1 VGPATQSTWV
11 ERLKSTAVDVDPSR
25 VQFERLMIEAR
36 DTTFTLELDPRMT
49 VIAGVGTLERE
60 GLVNELVG
68 ALGPGRSGVHLDLV
82 TDAGTRYRVMRP
94 SEGAARVIDVDRD
107 RDVTDAFRDDRGAV
121 DVLAQVGSSPAEA
134 KRLMRLT
141 ASDLTTRTEREQRL
155 LALARIDQTRLWDVA
170 DKVREREAAL
180 AAIAAETG
188 SGPEDS
194 RLLAEIE
201 RRHEAFEQAQ
211 ERAERVRHLSFVVG
225 ASAALS
231 VLPLTVVA
239 GIAATVPALLVAAG
253 MTAHSLRWWRRAE
266 RARADEAAAL
276 RAAGATSYLAFS
288 INRVNGLLSDDQQR
302 RRMVQA
308 ADYHRA
314 ALAEWHVLAGEIP
327 VDWAIEHRD
336 EVREAAV
343 RLRDTVGVRNPM
355 ALTMT
360 PREEATAELAHT
372 LLRRLEQLERLGS
385 GTESFPLLVDDPF
398 GEVDPAVTGDL
409 LDLLVRASAKQQVV
423 VLTEN
428 AEVAAWARREAARG
442 SLRLI
447 EPAAD
452 APERSGSHVAA

>member
-1 VGPATQSTWV
+1 
-11 ERLKSTAVDVDPSR
+11 
-25 VQFERLMIEAR
+25 MIEAR

-49 VIAGVGTLERE
+49 VVAGVGPLERE

-68 ALGPGRSGVHLDLV
+68 ALGSGRCGVHLDLR

-94 SEGAARVIDVDRD
+94 SEGSHRVVEVDRD
-107 RDVTDAFRDDRGAV
+107 RDVTDAFRDERGAV
-121 DVLAQVGSSPAEA
+121 NVLAQVGSSPAEA
-134 KRLMRLT
+134 RRTMRLT
-141 ASDLTTRTEREQRL
+141 ASDLTTRTEREERL

-170 DKVREREAAL
+170 DKVREREAVL
-180 AAIAAETG
+180 AAIAAEAG
-188 SGPEDS
+188 SEPEDS
-194 RLLAEIE
+194 RVLAEIE

-231 VLPLTVVA
+231 VLPLTLLA
-239 GIAATVPALLVAAG
+239 GVAATVPALLVALA
-253 MTAHSLRWWRRAE
+253 MTTHSLRWWRRAE
-266 RARADEAAAL
+266 RARAEEAEAL

-308 ADYHRA
+308 ADHHRA
-314 ALAEWHVLAGEIP
+314 ALAEWHVLAGEVP
-327 VDWAIEHRD
+327 VDWALEHRD

-360 PREEATAELAHT
+360 PREEATAELAHA
-372 LLRRLEQLERLGS
+372 LLGRLEELRTLGS
-385 GTESFPLLVDDPF
+385 GTESFPLLLDDPL
-398 GEVDPAVTGDL
+398 GEVAPTVKTDL
-409 LDLLVRASAKQQVV
+409 LALLLRASARQQVV
-423 VLTEN
+423 VLTDDPD
-428 AEVAAWARREAARG
+428 VAAWARREAAGG

-447 EPAAD
+447 EPAQ
-452 APERSGSHVAA
+452 PSPKRSSAHVAA